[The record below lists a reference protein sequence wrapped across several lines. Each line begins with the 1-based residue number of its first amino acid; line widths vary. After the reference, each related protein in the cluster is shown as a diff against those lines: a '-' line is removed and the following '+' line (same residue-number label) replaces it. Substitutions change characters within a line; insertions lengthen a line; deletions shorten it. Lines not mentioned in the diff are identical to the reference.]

1 MTGKETRIVRAR
13 ARALATKTKDEDRA
27 VREEEKVEREDAT
40 TAKFMEREMIYG
52 TIVENKS
59 HGSKDV

>member
-1 MTGKETRIVRAR
+1 MR
-13 ARALATKTKDEDRA
+13 DRA
-27 VREEEKVEREDAT
+27 THEGKGAGERGGKGEGAT

>member
-1 MTGKETRIVRAR
+1 MRESRSSARGGEGTG
-13 ARALATKTKDEDRA
+13 
-27 VREEEKVEREDAT
+27 EREGAT
-40 TAKFMEREMIYG
+40 TAKFMEREVIYG

>member
-1 MTGKETRIVRAR
+1 VP
-13 ARALATKTKDEDRA
+13 DEEENPA
-27 VREEEKVEREDAT
+27 VRGERGGGGEDTT